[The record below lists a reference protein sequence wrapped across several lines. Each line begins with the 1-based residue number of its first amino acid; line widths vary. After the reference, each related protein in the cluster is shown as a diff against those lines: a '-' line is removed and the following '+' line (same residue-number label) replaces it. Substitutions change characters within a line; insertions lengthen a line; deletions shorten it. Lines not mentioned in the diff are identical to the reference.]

1 MAVRA
6 IRNTYGYADVG
17 YGVERRLL
25 IIAGQVV
32 PPHLRLEDP
41 TAVIDELGPN
51 NPFGYLYSSVP
62 PDEPTPTVQAE
73 PARVVKNRAAGRR
86 MDAGDA

>member
-1 MAVRA
+1 MALRA

-41 TAVIDELGPN
+41 TAVVDELGPN
-51 NPFGYLYSSVP
+51 NPFGYGSGYLYGTE
-62 PDEPTPTVQAE
+62 PDTQPQAQ
-73 PARVVKNRAAGRR
+73 PAQVKRAPKRPA
-86 MDAGDA
+86 A